1 MTAFTTSGLSEAMAV
16 RAGTDEWP
24 GATLDEVRHASRTAR
39 NLAKD
44 PSTQVQLVEGPGR
57 CMVNQTHHVA
67 MF

>member
-1 MTAFTTSGLSEAMAV
+1 MAV

-24 GATLDEVRHASRTAR
+24 GATLDEVRHASRTVR

-44 PSTQVQLVEGPGR
+44 PSTQVQLAEGPGR